1 MISLLFI
8 LVICSQFS
16 LLLLLFLSLALLSEG
31 CAVIDHTLL
40 GILSSFGF
48 CVYFTSSPNLPYY
61 LLLCLLLHPLTQLTC
76 LVIFPQRSVIS
87 LLLWSP
93 QIYGLTFDLYLISK
107 SHFKFHLDILYRKIN
122 ADQLLIVHPFT
133 VSLVKKNTLGQIK
146 CSTKLINFAHPC

>member
-16 LLLLLFLSLALLSEG
+16 LLLSLALLSEG

-48 CVYFTSSPNLPYY
+48 WVYFTSSPNLPYY
-61 LLLCLLLHPLTQLTC
+61 LLLCLLLHPLTQLIC

-93 QIYGLTFDLYLISK
+93 QIYGLTFDLYLIPN
-107 SHFKFHLDILYRKIN
+107 SHFKFHLDIIYRKIN
-122 ADQLLIVHPFT
+122 VDQLLIVHSFT
-133 VSLVKKNTLGQIK
+133 VSLVKKNTLSQIK